1 MLAGHQGA
9 GNVEELF
16 KALGSESRIRIVRAL
31 RDRGLCVGALA
42 TRLEMTQSA
51 ISQHL
56 QVLRTAGLVTS
67 DKRGSFVH
75 YSLSEDALDKC
86 HAALDDIL
94 GRS

>member
-1 MLAGHQGA
+1 MAAGHQGA
-9 GNVEELF
+9 DNVEELF

-31 RDRGLCVGALA
+31 QDRALCVGALA
-42 TRLEMTQSA
+42 ERLEMTQSA

-75 YSLSEDALDKC
+75 YSLSEDAHDRC
-86 HAALDDIL
+86 RDALDDML